1 MRSLSVI
8 IAMLVSTT
16 ISAQA
21 YNCGMFGTI
30 TDDVNNLYI
39 ARFDLLLE
47 NVILESVIS
56 CEVIEAPITVWDIR
70 NGKRNTVIWMDIEHD
85 LFNALPYKIK
95 YPTGGWQIMRQK
107 NNIPSSD
114 TWWPVDPTWYEDE

>member
-1 MRSLSVI
+1 MQHNCTLFNWVPWNAVPKQLEQMRSLSVI

-56 CEVIEAPITVWDIR
+56 CEV
-70 NGKRNTVIWMDIEHD
+70 
-85 LFNALPYKIK
+85 
-95 YPTGGWQIMRQK
+95 
-107 NNIPSSD
+107 
-114 TWWPVDPTWYEDE
+114 